1 MKKLEVIF
9 AHERLIEVNN
19 LLHKHRIGGMSFYLI
34 RGRGSTKEETIS
46 PGRGLERKVPEF
58 LIKTKVEVVTTDET
72 ASRIIDDIL
81 KVMSTGSNRR
91 GKIFSTMLLKLT
103 ISRIK
108 ILVTLRYSHD
118 RKTSTEYLNHF
129 SDDIFKVSMTKRR

>member
-19 LLHKHRIGGMSFYLI
+19 LLHKHRI
-34 RGRGSTKEETIS
+34 GSTKEETIS

-91 GKIFSTMLLKLT
+91 GKIF
-103 ISRIK
+103 
-108 ILVTLRYSHD
+108 VYD
-118 RKTSTEYLNHF
+118 VVEAY
-129 SDDIFKVSMTKRR
+129 DFKNKDTGDAAL